1 MRLGPNLKHYLPRRL
16 FARTF
21 LIIFIPLLLAQ
32 AAAGWVFYDRHHLSV
47 TARMAGAVAGE
58 VSLVLAELR
67 ERAPANRDVVFVRAR
82 AATGLDVS
90 HHTGTRPDGVEAGDL
105 LRRAL
110 ADELTARGV
119 TSVTF
124 GAWQN
129 VDGIAVVP
137 LYVADDGGYL
147 QILIPERRL
156 YTATTAVFIGWM
168 VGSALLLLIVS
179 LIFMRN
185 QIRPIHRLA
194 EAAEKFGKGLE
205 VESFKPEGA
214 REVRQAAAAFQVMR
228 NRLRRMIEQR
238 TGMLAAISHDLRTPL
253 TRMRLQL
260 ALLPQTPDTD
270 ELTKD
275 ILEMESM
282 IETYLA
288 FARGEE
294 SERPQE
300 FDVVA
305 LAGEFARIPL
315 VAGKPLHWAA
325 PEDAENGAVMLTAR
339 PQAIRRALGNL
350 LTNAAR
356 YGSAVWLSVVPGEY
370 IVEIVVDDDGP
381 GIPEEARERVFKPFF
396 QMDPDKTHGKPKGA
410 AGLGLTIT
418 RDIARAHGGDV
429 MLTDSPHGGLRA
441 TLRLPL

>member
-1 MRLGPNLKHYLPRRL
+1 
-16 FARTF
+16 
-21 LIIFIPLLLAQ
+21 LLAQ
-32 AAAGWVFYDRHHLSV
+32 TAAGWVFYDRHHLSV
-47 TARMAGAVAGE
+47 TSRMAGAVAGE
-58 VSLVLAELR
+58 VALVLTELR
-67 ERAPANRDVVFVRAR
+67 ERTPTDRDLVFVRAK

-90 HHTGTRPDGVEAGDL
+90 YHAGAMPHSVEATDL
-105 LRRAL
+105 LRRTL
-110 ADELTARGV
+110 AEELTARNITQVG
-119 TSVTF
+119 F
-124 GAWQN
+124 GAWQRHN
-129 VDGIAVVP
+129 DIDVAP
-137 LYVADDGGYL
+137 LYIAEGNGYL

-168 VGSALLLLIVS
+168 VGSAVLLLIVS

-194 EAAEKFGKGLE
+194 EAAEAFGKGLE

-305 LAGEFARIPL
+305 LATEFARVPL
-315 VAGKPLHWAA
+315 VAGKPLHWQA
-325 PEDAENGAVMLTAR
+325 PDEAEAGKVLLTAR

-370 IVEIVVDDDGP
+370 IVEIVVEDDGP
-381 GIPEEARERVFKPFF
+381 GIPEDARERVFKPFF
-396 QMDPDKTHGKPKGA
+396 QMDADKTDKPKGA

-429 MLTDSPHGGLRA
+429 ALATSAHGGLRA
-441 TLRLPL
+441 SLRLPL

>member
-1 MRLGPNLKHYLPRRL
+1 MRIGPNLKKYLPRRL
-16 FARTF
+16 FARTA
-21 LIIFIPLLLAQ
+21 LIIFVPLLLAQ
-32 AAAGWVFYDRHHLSV
+32 LLAAWVFYDRHHLTV
-47 TARMAGAVAGE
+47 TSRLAAAVAGE
-58 VSLVLAELR
+58 VALIRANIR
-67 ERAPANRDVVFVRAR
+67 ERPDNEDPQIFLRAKTVTDLEVSYRKGALPA
-82 AATGLDVS
+82 T
-90 HHTGTRPDGVEAGDL
+90 VEATDL
-105 LRRAL
+105 LRRVL
-110 ADELTARGV
+110 AEELARRDMPQA
-119 TSVTF
+119 SF
-124 GAWQN
+124 GAW
-129 VDGIAVVP
+129 DGRVVP
-137 LYVADDGGYL
+137 LYVAEGDGYL
-147 QILIPERRL
+147 QVLIPERRL
-156 YTATTAVFIGWM
+156 YTATTAVFIAWM
-168 VGSALLLLIVS
+168 VGSALLLVIVS

-238 TGMLAAISHDLRTPL
+238 TAMLAAISHDLRTPL

-260 ALLPQTPDTD
+260 ALLPQTKDTD

-275 ILEMESM
+275 ILDMESM

-294 SERPQE
+294 SEKPQE

-305 LAGEFARIPL
+305 MAAEFARLPL
-315 VAGKPLHWAA
+315 VAGKIVHWEA
-325 PEDAENGAVMLTAR
+325 PDEEVRLTAR

-350 LTNAAR
+350 ITNAAR

-370 IVEIVVDDDGP
+370 IVEVVVEDDGP
-381 GIPEEARERVFKPFF
+381 GIPAEARERVFKPFF
-396 QMDPDKTHGKPKGA
+396 QMEAKDTSGNTPKGA

-429 MLTDSPHGGLRA
+429 VLSASEYGGLRA
-441 TLRLPL
+441 ALRLPL